1 MYGWL
6 ITKVMSARYGNE
18 EPVKIWFRHLRLVK
32 GRKEI
37 EEMRIYSRKI
47 CRNYFFMM
55 IADDCLR
62 ILNG

>member
-18 EPVKIWFRHLRLVK
+18 VPVKIWFRHLRLVK

-37 EEMRIYSRKI
+37 EEKEDIFLEDLSELFL
-47 CRNYFFMM
+47 N
-55 IADDCLR
+55 DDCQ
-62 ILNG
+62 

>member
-18 EPVKIWFRHLRLVK
+18 EPVKIWFRHLRLGK

-37 EEMRIYSRKI
+37 EEKRIYSRD
-47 CRNYFFMM
+47 YFLMI

>member
-37 EEMRIYSRKI
+37 EGTRIYSRKN
-47 CRNYFFMM
+47 CRDYFLIV

>member
-1 MYGWL
+1 MYSWL

-37 EEMRIYSRKI
+37 EEKEDIFSEDLSGLFL
-47 CRNYFFMM
+47 N
-55 IADDCLR
+55 DDCR
-62 ILNG
+62 

>member
-1 MYGWL
+1 MYSWL

-37 EEMRIYSRKI
+37 EEMRIFSEDLSELFL
-47 CRNYFFMM
+47 N
-55 IADDCLR
+55 DDCR
-62 ILNG
+62 